1 MSNSSF
7 STIGRKVLMALS
19 GLFLV
24 SFLVIHVFVN
34 FLSLVGEESF
44 NVASEFM
51 GTNSLVQFA
60 LQPVLMFGV
69 FFHLIMGIYL
79 EVKNN
84 QARQIKYAYNKPSAN
99 SSWMSRNMIYTG
111 IVIMA
116 FLGLHL
122 YDFWWHEIN
131 VKYVDTMPDLSPTRY
146 YEEAVE
152 KFKDPWRVGIYVI
165 SFIALSLHLLH
176 GFQSAFQSVGFRHH
190 KYTPIIKTLGN
201 IFAIVVPALFTFI
214 ALFHYLNN

>member
-1 MSNSSF
+1 
-7 STIGRKVLMALS
+7 MALS